1 MSGGKKMVSTKSA
14 SLTFEEYLILED
26 GTDNRYE
33 LAHGELLMVPL
44 PTGLHSDI
52 IEFLQDVFKGEIR
65 RRELPWLAK
74 RDVGVRT
81 GINTSRDPDLCVM
94 TSSQWA
100 ELRNISAVLQTT
112 PLLAVEVVSPGSQ
125 VIDYRYKQSEY
136 AALGISEYWI
146 VDPLSLKV
154 SILIWNEGLYETKEY
169 ASDEKI
175 ISQLFPDLELTANQV
190 LQAR

>member
-1 MSGGKKMVSTKSA
+1 MVSTKSA
-14 SLTFEEYLILED
+14 SLTFEEYLALED
-26 GTDNRYE
+26 GRDNRYE

-52 IEFLQDVFKGEIR
+52 IEFLQDVFKGEIK

-100 ELRNISAVLQTT
+100 DLRNISAVLQTT
-112 PLLAVEVVSPGSQ
+112 PLRAVEVVSPGSQ

-169 ASDEKI
+169 TGDEKI
-175 ISQLFPDLELTANQV
+175 ISQLFPDL
-190 LQAR
+190 